1 MKIIIVGGGL
11 GGLASYL
18 ALKKYLAEISHSV
31 TIKVYESHPDPISA
45 TATLGGSISIAP
57 NGLRALSSICDAA
70 VTSLTATGFQYPTFA
85 FHNSRGSLLGH
96 YVSGSKERHGF
107 VQLFVT
113 RTMVHEALLREVPQ
127 SAVHWGKNVEKV
139 VEATND
145 DGVEVHFADGTVEH
159 ADLVIGAD
167 GLKSVVRKSI
177 FGDEFDAKY
186 K

>member
-18 ALKKYLAEISHSV
+18 ALKKYLPEISPSV
-31 TIKVYESHPDPISA
+31 TIKIYESHPDPISA

-57 NGLRALSSICDAA
+57 NGLRALSSVCEAA
-70 VTSLTATGFQYPTFA
+70 VTSLTETGFQYPTFA
-85 FHNSRGSLLGH
+85 FRNSRGSLLGH
-96 YVSGSKERHGF
+96 YETGSKERHGF
-107 VQLFVT
+107 VQVFVT

-127 SAVHWGKNVEKV
+127 SAVHWGRNVEKV
-139 VEATND
+139 VEATD
-145 DGVEVHFADGTVEH
+145 GGVEVQFADGSVEH

-167 GLKSVVRKSI
+167 GLKSTVRKSI
-177 FGDEFDAKY
+177 LGDEFNAKY